1 VRDAIVSLNIAAMDP
16 SRGGIVALVAGSI
29 DALHWSGWYRMVV
42 WGKPPVVPS
51 VESDAAGRVN
61 VDTLTL
67 SAPARFWRYRLVW
80 NDGGQ
85 AAVRRV
91 ALNLYRPQGESTDAG
106 DPKRESWGRRLEV
119 PFFSQWQMQ
128 EHPGER
134 VCSPTAVA
142 MLGRYFGA
150 DITPEQIARS
160 AYDRTHDLYGNWSLN
175 MLAVADRDIA
185 AFVDRGTSV
194 AYLEA
199 QIAAGHPVVASVAY
213 ADGELQGAPVPK
225 SNGHLIVV
233 AGFDDEGNPV
243 VRDPAARGEDVW
255 LTYKRDEFSR
265 AWLGHGG
272 IVYRIER
279 TT

>member
-1 VRDAIVSLNIAAMDP
+1 
-16 SRGGIVALVAGSI
+16 
-29 DALHWSGWYRMVV
+29 
-42 WGKPPVVPS
+42 
-51 VESDAAGRVN
+51 
-61 VDTLTL
+61 
-67 SAPARFWRYRLVW
+67 
-80 NDGGQ
+80 
-85 AAVRRV
+85 V

-128 EHPGER
+128 GHPGER

-194 AYLEA
+194 AYLED

-213 ADGELQGAPVPK
+213 ADGELQGAPVPR
-225 SNGHLIVV
+225 SNGL
-233 AGFDDEGNPV
+233 
-243 VRDPAARGEDVW
+243 RR
-255 LTYKRDEFSR
+255 
-265 AWLGHGG
+265 
-272 IVYRIER
+272 
-279 TT
+279 